1 MVKLK
6 EKGQTKTEK
15 RILQHMAQ
23 TEQIAVLNEIVL
35 QISKESW
42 KYKRKMGNKKI
53 HRFERS

>member
-35 QISKESW
+35 QISKES
-42 KYKRKMGNKKI
+42 
-53 HRFERS
+53 